1 MDAGHYL
8 CDFTYYCSL
17 AEIARAIRPKEKHH
31 APQVLFLH
39 CPPIG
44 QPLSTE
50 EVTSAIKKII
60 IWVCEEIGMQSLRD
74 EGVNFPPVQ
83 KLTRL

>member
-17 AEIARAIRPKEKHH
+17 AEIARAKEKRHT
-31 APQVLFLH
+31 PQVLFLH
-39 CPPIG
+39 CPPAG

-60 IWVCEEIGMQSLRD
+60 IWVCEDRDGQSL
-74 EGVNFPPVQ
+74 
-83 KLTRL
+83 